1 VPDKRLSAKNSLPI
15 RFLPMAL
22 CRELRSAKTLPRAL
36 EALAASSGSDW
47 RIGDCT
53 ALSPAV
59 DRPLAFYYLQPLI
72 RSVRPSRPSPLSPA
86 ARRRATIE
94 QHACVIMCFV
104 SLLIAACTHGHGR
117 PLCCT
122 TVHVCLLV
130 SGHYYYPCS
139 LHHFMHSRRLY
150 IASFRSLGYCNP
162 DSS

>member
-1 VPDKRLSAKNSLPI
+1 
-15 RFLPMAL
+15 
-22 CRELRSAKTLPRAL
+22 LPRAL

-130 SGHYYYPCS
+130 SGHYYYYPCS

-150 IASFRSLGYCNP
+150 TLLHFGLWVTVILIPAECVFVRVVQCNASKQIRYSEFQKDRVG
-162 DSS
+162 